1 MSLAT
6 RRTGQWTL
14 QRRYMCAIPWL
25 GHIDK
30 AAHAVTLGTARRSPA
45 MISITQSSKTGII
58 AGQGR
63 CLD

>member
-1 MSLAT
+1 M
-6 RRTGQWTL
+6 RTGQWTL
-14 QRRYMCAIPWL
+14 QRRYRCVVPQC

-30 AAHAVTLGTARRSPA
+30 AAHAVTPGTARRRPV